1 MTRNEKRRS
10 LREIDKRLKQLSKAL
25 EILSRMVEVAHT
37 PEEKSDCEV
46 RSYVIATEANKL
58 FLRRRGIVEST
69 TSASRPSEQQVS
81 TPVGQ

>member
-25 EILSRMVEVAHT
+25 DILKRMQEAALLPKDKT
-37 PEEKSDCEV
+37 YCEM
-46 RSYVIATEANKL
+46 RSYAIAKEASQL
-58 FLRRRGIVEST
+58 FLRRRSIVEST

-81 TPVGQ
+81 TPVGR